1 MSLNDKSVSAPPF
14 LNPNAS
20 FTPFICAYPPWM
32 TWPRPQLQR
41 HGHTRRGCD
50 LRVRTQ
56 LLMLQLPNRMNGK
69 YKVK

>member
-20 FTPFICAYPPWM
+20 FTHFICACPPW
-32 TWPRPQLQR
+32 TTCPRPQLRR

-56 LLMLQLPNRMNGK
+56 LLMLQLPNKMNDK
-69 YKVK
+69 HKVR